1 MQCKLC
7 KFTHA
12 VEAVLLKHYRLHH
25 RGSTWPC
32 IHRDCCCTFRT
43 ISALKSHLSRLHRTV
58 QRQENLTFQCWL
70 CEYKDICCKKKVL
83 IHLHHH
89 LRRREIVC
97 CPFVGCS
104 FKTNRLNSFSGHT
117 SRNHKNHNLRDFL
130 TPAYSDSQYFND

>member
-7 KFTHA
+7 KFTHP
-12 VEAVLLKHYRLHH
+12 VEAVLLKHYRLDH

-43 ISALKSHLSRLHRTV
+43 ISALKSHLSRSHRTV
-58 QRQENLTFQCWL
+58 PRQENVSFHCWL
-70 CEYKDICCKKKVL
+70 CEYKDICCKKKIL

-89 LRRREIVC
+89 LRRREIVR

-104 FKTNRLNSFSGHT
+104 FETNLLNSFTGHT
-117 SRNHKNHNLRDFL
+117 SRNHKNHKLRDFL
-130 TPAYSDSQYFND
+130 TPLSSS

>member
-1 MQCKLC
+1 MIVIKLIKCLKFSLTALLIPSKLSSLFFRLKLMQCKFC

-58 QRQENLTFQCWL
+58 QRQENLSFQCWL

-83 IHLHHH
+83 IHL
-89 LRRREIVC
+89 LVQ
-97 CPFVGCS
+97 
-104 FKTNRLNSFSGHT
+104 FK
-117 SRNHKNHNLRDFL
+117 
-130 TPAYSDSQYFND
+130 